1 MKLAYLTVL
10 LSLFAASAAA
20 ASDIDITA
28 EQRVE
33 WHQKSQKMVAT
44 GNAVA
49 SKDDMTVKADTLTGY
64 YGSGKN
70 GSKSSITRVT
80 AEGKVR
86 MSSAKA
92 QAFGDNLDYDL
103 LKDEAV
109 LIGKPAKIDT
119 GTETITAE
127 DSITYYPQQQKAI
140 ALGNVTAVD
149 KEKNTLYSDKMIAY
163 FVKENSKA
171 QNLTLQKVDI
181 FGNVKIVTKD
191 ATVTADKGTY
201 LPQDGLIRLFNN
213 VSINQNGNVL
223 HGDKAETDL
232 NTGISKLLSA
242 SPKKRVKGIFKEK
255 K

>member
-1 MKLAYLTVL
+1 MKLAYLTFL
-10 LSLFAASAAA
+10 AALSAVAAAS

-33 WHQKSQKMVAT
+33 WHQKSQKMVAA

-49 SKDDMTVKADTLTGY
+49 SKDDMSVKADTLTGY
-64 YGSGKN
+64 YDGGKN
-70 GSKSSITRVT
+70 GAKNSITRVT
-80 AEGKVR
+80 AAGRVR

-119 GTETITAE
+119 GNETITAE
-127 DSITYYPQQQKAI
+127 DSITYYPKLQKAI
-140 ALGNVTAVD
+140 ALGKVMAVD
-149 KEKNTLYSDKMIAY
+149 KKQNKLYSDKMIAY
-163 FVKENSKA
+163 FVKENDKT

-201 LPQDGLIRLFNN
+201 LPQDGLIRLSDN
-213 VSINQNGNVL
+213 VSINQDGNVL
-223 HGDKAETDL
+223 HGDKAETNI
-232 NTGISKLLSA
+232 NTGISKLLSG
-242 SPKKRVKGIFKEK
+242 SPKNRVKGVFKEK